1 MSAQDDY
8 FNSNN
13 FLYGLRSELLAPS
26 STRVVK
32 KNGARFNLTRCRQ
45 GVAEVVFN
53 PYPTMDY
60 FNSRVISEP
69 HFRYQTM

>member
-13 FLYGLRSELLAPS
+13 FLYGLKSELHAPS

-45 GVAEVVFN
+45 GVAEVGF
-53 PYPTMDY
+53 
-60 FNSRVISEP
+60 
-69 HFRYQTM
+69 